1 MLRNYMDTRSNSRA
15 NTCTNARP
23 SVGLYL
29 LDPKAKPSR
38 RFCLLIHNNLSD
50 RFFGSDMSK
59 RTLPYQLSM
68 VLSWR
73 TMAFTGDGESG
84 FDSGEGA

>member
-1 MLRNYMDTRSNSRA
+1 MRECPLRGCIYWIHNAKRA
-15 NTCTNARP
+15 CT
-23 SVGLYL
+23 
-29 LDPKAKPSR
+29 
-38 RFCLLIHNNLSD
+38 FCLLIHNNCSD
-50 RFFGSDMSK
+50 RLCVDVSK
-59 RTLPYQLSM
+59 KTLPYQLSM